1 MHSESPAGL
10 LSAADLLHR
19 AHEALEREDLV
30 RAAADFRQ
38 ATLEV
43 AAGPEAFVGLGRALL
58 LQGSA
63 EAALAC
69 ARDALSTQPDFVPA
83 VALAVRSLIR
93 LRQFDAALTE
103 SRTAVRDLRPDA
115 ELLAAHASALYRVQ
129 RNEEAA
135 AVYRQVLE
143 VDPWNEEAH
152 VRLGSGLSAP
162 RRIEVG
168 PKLRAA
174 VAAIH
179 GGDDVNALRLLRD
192 ELADSPGHPVAHRLI
207 GETLFRQRSQRSI
220 LRHVEHFETAW
231 RLSTPPPIAES
242 LEAEFVRG
250 VRSLSPSR
258 RAVVSRV
265 LGTFGSRLPAI
276 LTKGGR
282 HDLLLEEE
290 RTTDAPSRASL
301 RGKRTFD
308 GRVWDDVRGIGG
320 LRAATGIEALDEA
333 AEFGFDTFAHE
344 VAHQVHLHA
353 LREDPTFARIKELFV
368 AAEREGRMLDYYA
381 ASNWAEY
388 FGQGVEAFL
397 SLVKRP
403 TLEATHSHTRFELLR
418 LDPALHDLIAGL
430 VDYDPLGAER
440 SSSERDVLL
449 TASIEAALV
458 FGRIDDVRTAA
469 ALLGSAAAKRAAMAR
484 AQTVE
489 SILLGR

>member
-1 MHSESPAGL
+1 L
-10 LSAADLLHR
+10 VTAAR
-19 AHEALEREDLV
+19 
-30 RAAADFRQ
+30 DFRK
-38 ATLEV
+38 
-43 AAGPEAFVGLGRALL
+43 AALDDAMGPEPFVGMGRALL

-63 EAALAC
+63 EAALGC
-69 ARDALSTQPDFVPA
+69 ARDALRVQPDFVPA

-93 LRQFDAALTE
+93 LRQFDAALLE
-103 SRTAVRDLRPDA
+103 SRMAVKDLDPDP

-135 AVYRQVLE
+135 AVYREVL
-143 VDPWNEEAH
+143 VLDPWNEEAH

-174 VAAIH
+174 VTALRSGEDAR
-179 GGDDVNALRLLRD
+179 ALRLLRE
-192 ELADSPGHPVAHRLI
+192 ELAAAPGHPVAHRLV
-207 GETLFRQRSQRSI
+207 GETLFRQRSQRSV
-220 LRHVEHFETAW
+220 LRHLGHFERAW
-231 RLSTPPPIAES
+231 RLSTPPAIAES
-242 LEAEFVRG
+242 LEADFVGG
-250 VRSLSPSR
+250 VSTLSPTR

-290 RTTDAPSRASL
+290 RTTDAPARASL

-353 LREDPTFARIKELFV
+353 LREDPAFARIKELFV
-368 AAEREGRMLDYYA
+368 VAEREGRMLDYYA

-403 TLEATHSHTRFELLR
+403 TLEATHGHTRFELMR
-418 LDPALHDLIAGL
+418 LDPSLHELIASL
-430 VDYDPLGAER
+430 VDYDPLGADR
-440 SSSERDVLL
+440 PPSERDALL
-449 TASIEAALV
+449 TECIEAALV
-458 FGRIDDVRTAA
+458 FGRVDDVRTAA
-469 ALLGSAAAKRAAMAR
+469 ERLGSPEAKRAALAR
-484 AQTVE
+484 AAAVE
-489 SILLGR
+489 SILLGH